1 MTRQGQRKCRQ
12 VSFCFSSR
20 AQVLSGLLLVIILL
34 RSFLKPIILPASSP
48 PPLSHVATPH
58 TTLPTYAS
66 TPELCTVPLGF
77 LPRSSRILL
86 LASYPGSGNTW
97 VRHVLQ
103 QATRIYTGS
112 VYNDKSILEQFPAEG
127 TRDGSVLC
135 VKTHFPCPGCWN
147 RKSSGRGPGKPITLA
162 QSGDL
167 KVADA
172 AIYIVRNPFDAILA
186 EFKRKVRRVC
196 SGLKCD
202 CMNGFGGR

>member
-1 MTRQGQRKCRQ
+1 MNRTGKRRLLPL
-12 VSFCFSSR
+12 SFCFSAR
-20 AQVLSGLLLVIILL
+20 AQLLSIALLAIIIL
-34 RSFLKPIILPASSP
+34 RSFLSPILLPA
-48 PPLSHVATPH
+48 PH
-58 TTLPTYAS
+58 TLPPKLIRDQTISQQRAV
-66 TPELCTVPLGF
+66 PQLCAVPLGF
-77 LPRSSRILL
+77 LPPSDRILL

-112 VYNDKSILEQFPAEG
+112 VYNDKSIVKQFPAEG

-147 RKSSGRGPGKPITLA
+147 RKTSGKGPGKPIGLA

-167 KVADA
+167 KSAKA

-186 EFKRKVRRVC
+186 EFKRKVMMKSSAV
-196 SGLKCD
+196 
-202 CMNGFGGR
+202 